1 MKCFQDFKM
10 FIREQ
15 GVLGMAIGIIIGS
28 AIGKTAS
35 ALVDDLVNPFVALVF
50 GASGSLANAK
60 LQIGSVIFLW
70 GHFLG
75 VLIDLAIVA
84 VVVYIALRLLG
95 LHDITK
101 KK

>member
-1 MKCFQDFKM
+1 MKYFQDFKI

-15 GVLGMAIGIIIGS
+15 GVLGMAIGIIVGS
-28 AIGKTAS
+28 AVAKTAT
-35 ALVDDLVNPFVALVF
+35 AFVDDVVNPFVALIF
-50 GASGSLANAK
+50 GASGTLANAK
-60 LQIGSVIFLW
+60 LQIGSATFLW

-75 VLIDLAIVA
+75 VLIDLNIVA

-95 LHDITK
+95 LHVTTK